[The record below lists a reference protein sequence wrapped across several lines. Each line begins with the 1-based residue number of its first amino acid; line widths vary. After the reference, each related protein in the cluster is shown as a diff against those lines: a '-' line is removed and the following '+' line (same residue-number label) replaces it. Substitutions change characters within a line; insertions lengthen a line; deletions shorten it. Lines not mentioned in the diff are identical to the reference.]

1 MQGVP
6 GATWVLRALLA
17 CAGAV
22 LVGVLTAVWSAA
34 PAHAEAPSPD
44 DLLGGVSAAL
54 APVAATAL
62 APVVD
67 VAQPVVDRV
76 AAPVVA
82 QVAGPL
88 VAPVAQVTDSLVA
101 PVAQVAA
108 PLLAPVAQAAAPV
121 VAPVAQAAAPVVA
134 PVVEVAAPLVA
145 PVAQIAAPLVA
156 PVAQNA
162 AKVVAPVA
170 QILTPVVQA
179 VTPIVA
185 GAFPVPEPVVDD
197 LPPVAGATGS
207 LPLSDESAGIPL
219 FPSAGAPASPDH
231 VRAAADGTGV
241 TARPSAVDPA
251 AGPLARV
258 ASAAEPDPLRSLH
271 RPPLLP
277 RDGVGL
283 PTSGSASAGTGRGG
297 VDGDVPSAA
306 APPVLRGPSTRAG
319 PGPAPV
325 AAPAPEVLD
334 SPA

>member
-1 MQGVP
+1 MGVQGVP

-108 PLLAPVAQAAAPV
+108 PLL
-121 VAPVAQAAAPVVA
+121 APVAQAAAPVVA